1 MDNFDS
7 TTDDI
12 LLAEDHCLELN
23 NDMLD
28 FDDDNL
34 TTESEPLSLSSGTLA
49 GDSTSEE
56 SDEPGEDEL
65 VVSYFCNPPLITL
78 AYRTAETTLSLLLKQ
93 SSLIA

>member
-1 MDNFDS
+1 MDDFDT

-28 FDDDNL
+28 FDDNL
-34 TTESEPLSLSSGTLA
+34 TTQSELLGHGPSSGTRVE
-49 GDSTSEE
+49 DSTSEE

-65 VVSYFCNPPLITL
+65 VVSYF
-78 AYRTAETTLSLLLKQ
+78 
-93 SSLIA
+93 